1 MILGRRRKIVSGLVL
16 AALLGA
22 CAPAMSELER
32 EVAAREVPT
41 AMFVFFE
48 KDSVAPVDGSEEVL
62 DRTAAVLRVFDN
74 IGVKVVGHKA
84 TDERLEIDG
93 IALDE
98 ARIRTLVSALSE
110 RGVADKV
117 VSAIAQSSKESMAAA
132 AGGDTSVD
140 RRGELIFGRL
150 PGEG

>member
-1 MILGRRRKIVSGLVL
+1 MSRRLAGALGLTAV
-16 AALLGA
+16 LGA
-22 CAPAMSELER
+22 CAPAMSDLER
-32 EVAAREVPT
+32 EVASRDVPT

-48 KDSVAPVDGSEEVL
+48 KDAVAPVEGSEAVL
-62 DRTAAVLRVFDN
+62 DRTAAVLGVFDN

-84 TDERLEIDG
+84 TDERSDG
-93 IALDE
+93 EGVALDE
-98 ARIRTLVSALSE
+98 ARARALVNALSK

-117 VSAIAQSSKESMAAA
+117 VSSIGQGSTESMADA

-150 PGEG
+150 PGR